1 MLLRAGIK
9 EGNLYFFVTAAGA
22 VAPLKLPTEGKM
34 ISQTMVS

>member
-22 VAPLKLPTEGKM
+22 TAPFKLPTEGKM
-34 ISQTMVS
+34 ASLSIVN